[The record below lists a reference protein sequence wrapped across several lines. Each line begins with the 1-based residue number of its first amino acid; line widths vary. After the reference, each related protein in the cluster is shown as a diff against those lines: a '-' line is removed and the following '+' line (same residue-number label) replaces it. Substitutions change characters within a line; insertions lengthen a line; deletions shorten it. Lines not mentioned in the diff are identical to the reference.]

1 MSRGLGRIQRGCL
14 RVIEEYEAAGKM
26 PTTFNIAAE
35 VYRVRPDRHGNR
47 MVSDAQHVATKRAL
61 ATLRQKGLVSG
72 QQDVKVYPDGR
83 KILARADGG
92 RPGRAVLP
100 LVPKCGLTFRACL
113 RLVCVRAR
121 CVAISHQNAPVTR
134 AESGRA

>member
-14 RVIEEYEAAGKM
+14 RVIEEYEAADKM

-72 QQDVKVYPDGR
+72 QQDVTVYPDGR
-83 KILARADGG
+83 KILARADAA
-92 RPGRAVLP
+92 GRAERCCLWCLSVASP
-100 LVPKCGLTFRACL
+100 LEPA
-113 RLVCVRAR
+113 
-121 CVAISHQNAPVTR
+121 
-134 AESGRA
+134 